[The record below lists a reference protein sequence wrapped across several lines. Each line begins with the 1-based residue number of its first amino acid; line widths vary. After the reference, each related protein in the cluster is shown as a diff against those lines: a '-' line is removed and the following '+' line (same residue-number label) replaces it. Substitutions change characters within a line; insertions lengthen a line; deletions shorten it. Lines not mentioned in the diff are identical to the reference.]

1 MASIFYYFKYSNFGK
16 QVKNYSLLEENN
28 QFIYGRKPVEE
39 LLNSNPQQVEKV
51 YLKKG
56 VGGSS
61 LSKIS
66 NLCSKNRIPIAD
78 VPGSKLFDLVG
89 RVNDQGVVAAI
100 SQVQYIEFED
110 WLISIKPVNNMAV
123 LLLDEIEDP
132 HNFGA
137 ILRTAAA
144 AGISAIIVPKH
155 RQSPVNA
162 AVFKTSAGTAGRIP
176 IVRVV
181 NLNQAILQLKEN
193 RFWIAGLDMD
203 GDSHLWEQ
211 TFDVPM
217 AFVIGNEGRG
227 MRKKTGEHCDF
238 LLSIPMENGVES
250 LNASVSAALVC
261 YEWQKQK
268 MIRAKS

>member
-1 MASIFYYFKYSNFGK
+1 MDD
-16 QVKNYSLLEENN
+16 QN

-39 LLNSNPQQVEKV
+39 LLLTNPQQVDKV
-51 YLKKG
+51 YLKKN
-56 VGGSS
+56 VGSGS
-61 LSKIS
+61 LSKIAD
-66 NLCSKNRIPIAD
+66 LCSKNRIPVVD
-78 VPGSKLFDLVG
+78 VPGTKLFDLVG

-100 SQVQYIEFED
+100 SRVEYAEFED
-110 WLISIKPVNNMAV
+110 WLISFKPDNNTAV

-144 AGISAIIVPKH
+144 SGINAIIVPKH
-155 RQSPVNA
+155 RQAPVNA

-176 IVRVV
+176 IVRAV

-193 RFWIAGLDMD
+193 QFWVAGLDMS
-203 GDSHLWEQ
+203 GDSMLWEQ
-211 TFDVPM
+211 KFDVPM

-261 YEWQKQK
+261 YEWQKQRINRSK
-268 MIRAKS
+268 